1 MAWPEAE
8 GLHYLFK
15 QRMTKKTRDLVHTL
29 DLGQS
34 WIDAGQGWQ
43 GIDSTL
49 RLSTWTKQ
57 RRIVVLRR
65 PRQQRY
71 PRRKDIE
78 AARQP
83 KQQVIDEVAEQL
95 VDEDFEYQVLVTSR
109 LDDIAVIAQLYRD
122 RADAENVF
130 DELKNHWGWGGF
142 TTTDIDTCQIAA
154 RMTAQ
159 VYNWWSIFV
168 RLAAPDHHR
177 EAVTSRPLLFNSV
190 ARMTHSGG
198 QRFLT
203 LASVH
208 AEKTHVAEFFTK
220 LARQLARFT
229 TIAEQWTCER
239 RWQHLLRAIFAGP
252 FGNVKPTTG

>member
-1 MAWPEAE
+1 VLDVEVHAGDEHTSATTKIGLFNWLEKIPRALWPTLLRGDCGFGTEDLMAWPEAE

-15 QRMTKKTRDLVHTL
+15 HRMTKKTRDLVYAL
-29 DLGQS
+29 DLGQG

-43 GIDSTL
+43 GMESTL

-71 PRRKDIE
+71 PRRTDIE
-78 AARQP
+78 ATHQP

-95 VDEDFEYQVLVTSR
+95 VDEDFDYQVLVTNRS
-109 LDDIAVIAQLYRD
+109 DDLAVIAHLYRD

-130 DELKNHWGWGGF
+130 DELNNHWGWGGF
-142 TTTDIDTCQIAA
+142 TTTDLDTCQIAA

-168 RLAAPDHHR
+168 RLAAVGWNIKKHIHFFSDLLHGKTR
-177 EAVTSRPLLFNSV
+177 TTWTRMIMPLN
-190 ARMTHSGG
+190 T
-198 QRFLT
+198 
-203 LASVH
+203 
-208 AEKTHVAEFFTK
+208 E
-220 LARQLARFT
+220 T
-229 TIAEQWTCER
+229 T
-239 RWQHLLRAIFAGP
+239 
-252 FGNVKPTTG
+252 